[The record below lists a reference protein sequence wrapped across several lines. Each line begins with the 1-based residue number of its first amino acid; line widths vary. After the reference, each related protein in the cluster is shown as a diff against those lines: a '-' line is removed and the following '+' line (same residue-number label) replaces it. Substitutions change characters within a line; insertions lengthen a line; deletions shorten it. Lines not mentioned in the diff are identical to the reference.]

1 MKEIKLKGID
11 ETIYYEKLDNGL
23 DVYLYPKD
31 DVYNNYVTFT
41 TKFGSIYNQFVPIGE
56 KKMKKVPYGVAHFL
70 EHKVFEQKN
79 GEAVD
84 EFFSKSGTISNAYT
98 TFKNTTYL
106 FSGPNNLKNNITFLL
121 DFVQSPYFT
130 DENVEKEKGIIT
142 QEIHMCDD
150 NPIDVMYEHIRKNML
165 HNNNYKDSI
174 IGTVKDINS
183 INKKIL
189 YTCYNT
195 FYNPSNMFLVVTGS
209 FDVNEILNA
218 IKENQSSKKFK
229 KLEELDI
236 KKCDEDD
243 SVVLDK
249 EIINMDTSV
258 PKVAFNIKISLK
270 NKDINIKKY
279 NLYLFLMFSILFGD
293 SSDFDELAKNE
304 GVITNDLY
312 LNLLNCDS
320 HTIISLINETNE
332 YDRLIDMIKDKLK
345 DIKIDEKDF
354 ERKKRVLISNELFGF
369 ENIEVIN
376 ETIIDNILFDNKI
389 DDDIIG
395 LLRSLNINE
404 MNDIIKNLDLS
415 NNGIV
420 IIKKK

>member
-11 ETIYYEKLDNGL
+11 EIIYYEKLDNGL

-79 GEAVD
+79 GDAVD

-106 FSGPNNLKNNITFLL
+106 FSGPNNLKNNILFLL

-218 IKENQSSKKFK
+218 IKENQFSKKFK

-320 HTIISLINETNE
+320 HAIISLINETNE

>member
-11 ETIYYEKLDNGL
+11 EIIYYEKLDNGL

-79 GEAVD
+79 GDAVD

-106 FSGPNNLKNNITFLL
+106 FSGPNNLKNNILFLL

-150 NPIDVMYEHIRKNML
+150 NPIDVLYEHIRKNML

-320 HTIISLINETNE
+320 HAIISLINETNE